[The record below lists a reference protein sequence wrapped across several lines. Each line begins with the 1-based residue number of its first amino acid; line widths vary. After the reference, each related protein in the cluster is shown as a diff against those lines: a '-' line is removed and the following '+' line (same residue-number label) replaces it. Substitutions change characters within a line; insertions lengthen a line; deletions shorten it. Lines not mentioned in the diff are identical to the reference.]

1 MASGFWLLAFS
12 FGLWLLP
19 FGFSFELWLLAL
31 AFGFGLWFW
40 LLALGWLLLL
50 AFGRLPWI
58 FLGLSLALLGRSW
71 GPTACLRLKSIQK
84 QLPNWAPNCS
94 KFIPGWLQNPPQNG
108 SKMCLGTLLE
118 PSWRPLGYG
127 SIFRSLIFAS
137 SWPLGALLEASGPK
151 KVIGNGSWTARGHRG
166 DRFQLAW
173 GPKTLPK
180 RAQEGP
186 KTRSESGPSLKWRN
200 H

>member
-58 FLGLSLALLGRSW
+58 FLGLSLALLGFLGSDCLFKAEKYTKTIPQL
-71 GPTACLRLKSIQK
+71 GPELFQIHPWMAPKSSPK
-84 QLPNWAPNCS
+84 W
-94 KFIPGWLQNPPQNG
+94 FQNV
-108 SKMCLGTLLE
+108 S
-118 PSWRPLGYG
+118 
-127 SIFRSLIFAS
+127 
-137 SWPLGALLEASGPK
+137 
-151 KVIGNGSWTARGHRG
+151 
-166 DRFQLAW
+166 
-173 GPKTLPK
+173 
-180 RAQEGP
+180 
-186 KTRSESGPSLKWRN
+186 
-200 H
+200 